1 MVTLKLNNNIF
12 KMKISNDQLMY
23 FTNNLKGNWIV
34 KLTKYGNIKFCE
46 TDDKGN
52 ILHPN
57 VFYTLYYSYTNGF
70 YFRRSIPSGQYQLFR
85 SYKYTEMKQTPQGW
99 YINTAEDW
107 KHFNN
112 IEIAVAY
119 FNQYYEQCTNG
130 SLKKYQWTHNSF
142 LCTLHDNR
150 VTKPVLLTDWRIRF

>member
-1 MVTLKLNNNIF
+1 MVTLRLNNNIF

-23 FTNNLKGNWIV
+23 FTNHLKGNWIV

-46 TDDKGN
+46 TDSNGE

-57 VFYTLYYSYTNGF
+57 VFYTLYYSYTDGF

-85 SYKYTEMKQTPQGW
+85 TYKYTEIKSTAKGW
-99 YINTAEDW
+99 YINNVEEW

-112 IEIAVAY
+112 IETAVAY
-119 FNQYYEQCTNG
+119 FNKYYEVCNTG
-130 SLKKYQWTHNSF
+130 SLKKYGFTHNSF
-142 LCTLHDNR
+142 LCWLINGKLA
-150 VTKPVLLTDWRIRF
+150 KPIKLTDWKTKF